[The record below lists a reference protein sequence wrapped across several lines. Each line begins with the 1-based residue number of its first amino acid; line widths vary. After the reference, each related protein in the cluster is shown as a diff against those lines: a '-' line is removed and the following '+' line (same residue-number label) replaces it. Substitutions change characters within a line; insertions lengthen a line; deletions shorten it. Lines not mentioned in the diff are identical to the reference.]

1 MRVRIL
7 GYYIDWTNEAFEV
20 LEQNSLK
27 REKDLSMER
36 VEKFENYSDI
46 RIDVDSLISNSRF
59 QTITPAEIT
68 KMVFHNERTR
78 LLPFCEEVY

>member
-1 MRVRIL
+1 MDAQYKRMRVRIL

-36 VEKFENYSDI
+36 VE
-46 RIDVDSLISNSRF
+46 NSKIT
-59 QTITPAEIT
+59 QTFVL
-68 KMVFHNERTR
+68 M
-78 LLPFCEEVY
+78 